1 MKKRAVFLRNINK
14 TDKPLA
20 KLTKRKKEGIPI
32 KIIYGNR
39 NATTDIKETHKIIRT
54 QFKNLYF
61 PKLENLKDIDGFLDI
76 YNLSKL
82 NQDKIR
88 NVNRFSTSSEKQVV
102 MKISQPK
109 TGGKNQDQMQ
119 SILPELQRTPILLK
133 LFHKIGT
140 EKKHSQILSTKLLLP
155 CY

>member
-54 QFKNLYF
+54 
-61 PKLENLKDIDGFLDI
+61 
-76 YNLSKL
+76 
-82 NQDKIR
+82 
-88 NVNRFSTSSEKQVV
+88 
-102 MKISQPK
+102 
-109 TGGKNQDQMQ
+109 
-119 SILPELQRTPILLK
+119 
-133 LFHKIGT
+133 
-140 EKKHSQILSTKLLLP
+140 
-155 CY
+155 

>member
-1 MKKRAVFLRNINK
+1 MKKRAGSLRNINK

-20 KLTKRKKEGIPI
+20 KLTKRKRGSQL
-32 KIIYGNR
+32 KILYGNR
-39 NATTDIKETHKIIRT
+39 NARTDIKETHKIIRT

-102 MKISQPK
+102 IKISQPK
-109 TGGKNQDQMQ
+109 TGGKKPGPNAKY
-119 SILPELQRTPILLK
+119 STRPSENSST
-133 LFHKIGT
+133 
-140 EKKHSQILSTKLLLP
+140 SQIIP
-155 CY
+155 QDRN